1 MNASSALVPSS
12 LGDEAT
18 GDLAL
23 IADAKEQTAMPTT
36 PRRVEPGP
44 GQESVWD
51 YPRPPRL
58 EDSTRHIELRFNGRT
73 IAETRRAKRV
83 LETSHP
89 PVYYIPLDDIVPG
102 VLTPTDRRSF
112 CEWKG
117 AASYYTLTVGDRTE
131 EDVAW
136 TYRDP
141 SPAFAPIKDYVA
153 FYPGRLDQAL
163 VDGEPVQAQPGD
175 FYGGWIT
182 ADIVGPF
189 KGGAGT
195 WGW

>member
-1 MNASSALVPSS
+1 VNRQRI
-12 LGDEAT
+12 T
-18 GDLAL
+18 
-23 IADAKEQTAMPTT
+23 
-36 PRRVEPGP
+36 PGP

-58 EDSTRHIELRFNGRT
+58 EDSSNHIQVVFNDVI
-73 IAETRRAKRV
+73 IADTHQAKRV

-89 PVYYIPLDDIVPG
+89 PSYYIPPDDIR
-102 VLTPTDRRSF
+102 LEYFHRTPRSSF

-117 AASYYTLTVGDRTE
+117 QAAYYTIVVGDQRA
-131 EDVAW
+131 EDAAW
-136 TYRDP
+136 FYPNPT
-141 SPAFAPIKDYVA
+141 PAFAAIKDYVA
-153 FYPGRLDQAL
+153 FYPSRMQACY
-163 VDGEPVQAQPGD
+163 VDGERVQAQPGD

-182 ADIVGPF
+182 SNIVGPF